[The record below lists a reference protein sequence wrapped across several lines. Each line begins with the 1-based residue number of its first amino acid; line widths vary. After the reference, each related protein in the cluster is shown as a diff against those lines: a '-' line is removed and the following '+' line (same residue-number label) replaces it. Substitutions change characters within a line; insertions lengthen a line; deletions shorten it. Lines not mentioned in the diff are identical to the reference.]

1 MTNKKVLFISLLL
14 IVAIFT
20 LTACGTTQV
29 DTNQNE
35 QGNSQTDVQTGNED
49 EKTEIVVKHS
59 LGETVVNKNPEKIIV
74 FDYATL
80 DSLDSMGIEIIG
92 LPKSN
97 IPAFLEK
104 FNDDKYENI
113 GTLFEPDFEK
123 IYELQPDVIFVT
135 GRQAEVYDE
144 LAKIAPTVYFEV
156 DGADYMGSVTKNL
169 KILGEIFGKEEFVE
183 EELAN
188 INKSIEELNKKATE
202 SGKNALIVMAND
214 GNISAFGEGSR
225 FGIIHGDFG
234 FEPVD
239 KGIKVDNHGNSITFE
254 YILEK
259 NPDYV
264 FVIDRAAT
272 TGGSVTAEQI
282 FDNEIIKQTDAHKNG
297 KIIYLSSQVWYVA
310 SGGLTGTKIMI
321 EDITKGSGLNYLLI
335 Q

>member
-1 MTNKKVLFISLLL
+1 MKNKKILFLSLLL
-14 IVAIFT
+14 VIAIFT
-20 LTACGTTQV
+20 LTACGTTPV
-29 DTNQNE
+29 ETNQNE
-35 QGNSQTDVQTGNED
+35 QGNNQADVQTENEDVVED

-59 LGETVVNKNPEKIIV
+59 LGEAVVNKNPEKVIV

-80 DSLDSMGIEIIG
+80 DSLDAMGIEIIG

-97 IPAFLEK
+97 IPTFLEK
-104 FNDDKYENI
+104 FNDEKYEDV
-113 GTLFEPDFEK
+113 GTLFEPNFEK
-123 IYELQPDVIFVT
+123 IFELQPDVIFVS
-135 GRQAEVYDE
+135 GRQAEVYEE

-169 KILGEIFGKEEFVE
+169 KILGEIFGKEKFIE
-183 EELAN
+183 EELAS
-188 INKSIEELNKKATE
+188 INTSIEELNKRAAE

-239 KGIKVDNHGNSITFE
+239 KEIKVGNHGNSITFE

-272 TGGSVTAEQI
+272 TGGSVTAEKI
-282 FDNEIIKQTDAHKNG
+282 FDNEIIKQTDAYKNG

-310 SGGLTGTKIMI
+310 SGGLTGTKVMI
-321 EDITKGSGLNYLLI
+321 EDINSGF
-335 Q
+335 